1 MTNTILRLDASLRHT
16 DSITRDLLD
25 RITSHLN
32 ATSITTR
39 DLTADLP
46 LIDEQWIGANF
57 TPADARSPEQTAALA
72 FSDELID
79 EIQAAD
85 TLVIGLPIYNFT
97 VPTAFKAWIDQI
109 ARVGSTFQYTEN
121 DPVGL
126 LTGKRAVIAVASGGT
141 KVGSEMDF
149 ATGYA
154 RHILGFVGI
163 TDVTFIAAD
172 ALMADAETA
181 LAAAQTQIDGLAN

>member
-16 DSITRDLLD
+16 DSVTRDLLD

-32 ATSITTR
+32 ATSVTIR
-39 DLTADLP
+39 DLTSDLP

-57 TPADARSPEQTAALA
+57 TPADDRSPEQIAALA
-72 FSDELID
+72 FSDALID
-79 EIQAAD
+79 EVKAAD

-97 VPTAFKAWIDQI
+97 VPTTFKAWIDQI
-109 ARVGSTFQYTEN
+109 ARVGTTFQYTEN
-121 DPVGL
+121 GPVGL

-154 RHILGFVGI
+154 RFILGFVGI

-181 LAAAQTQIDGLAN
+181 LAAAQAQIDGLAI